1 MKPVLK
7 TTLWTVTL
15 LAVIGG
21 AAAPKVMPLIHKEAS
36 AKADAGA
43 KAGAAKPGGGSE
55 KQEKGGKGGGKS
67 GAPVRVSTFTV
78 EAANFAETVTSTGTL
93 RADEAV
99 ELQAEINGK
108 VTAINFREGTQVQKG
123 HLLVKL
129 NDADLRAQLERAVHR
144 RELATLREK
153 RIAQLLKQGVARQ
166 EEYDIALSELDIQR
180 AEVELI
186 DAQIEKTEVR
196 APFDGVV
203 GLRYVSEG
211 AFVNAATR
219 VATLQRLDKLKIDFS
234 VPEKYAA
241 RLRNG
246 APITFT
252 ISGGDRKYSGEIYAS
267 DPRIDST
274 TRTVLIRAVAPNP
287 SGRLLPGAFAHVELT
302 LDQLKDAML
311 IPALAV
317 VPGLAEKNVFV
328 VENGKAERRAVETGT
343 RLESTVHILSGLQ
356 PGDVVITS
364 GLQQIRPGQAVIVAG
379 QKT

>member
-7 TTLWTVTL
+7 ITLWTVTL
-15 LAVIGG
+15 LAAIGG
-21 AAAPKVMPLIHKEAS
+21 AAAPKVWPLIHTEPT
-36 AKADAGA
+36 AKAAAD
-43 KAGAAKPGGGSE
+43 KGAAKSE
-55 KQEKGGKGGGKS
+55 KGEKGGGGKS
-67 GAPVRVSTFTV
+67 GAPIRVSTFTV
-78 EAANFAETVTSTGTL
+78 AAGQFAEKVSSTGTL
-93 RADEAV
+93 LAEEAV

-108 VTAINFREGTQVQKG
+108 VVALDFREGSRVKKG

-129 NDADLRAQLERAVHR
+129 NDADLQASLERATHR
-144 RELATLREK
+144 RELATLRER
-153 RIAQLLKQGVARQ
+153 RIKQLLKQGVARQ
-166 EEYDIALSELDIQR
+166 EEYDIALSELDIQN

-186 DAQIEKTEVR
+186 RAQIQKTEVR

-234 VPEKYAA
+234 VPEKYAY
-241 RLRNG
+241 RIQPG
-246 APITFT
+246 SPVTFT
-252 ISGGDRKYSGEIYAS
+252 IAGGDRTYSGQIYAF

-274 TRTVLIRAVAPNP
+274 TRTVLIRALCPNP
-287 SGRLLPGAFAHVELT
+287 NGRLLPGAFAHVELT
-302 LDQLKDAML
+302 LQQLDDAML

-317 VPGLAEKNVFV
+317 VPGLAEKNVFIV
-328 VENGKAERRAVETGT
+328 QDGKAERRAVETGT

-379 QKT
+379 KKT

>member
-1 MKPVLK
+1 VKPVLK

-21 AAAPKVMPLIHKEAS
+21 AAAPKVMPLLHQEA
-36 AKADAGA
+36 AA
-43 KAGAAKPGGGSE
+43 KAGVEGKEGPAGKEG
-55 KQEKGGKGGGKS
+55 KKGGKEGSQGGKS
-67 GAPVRVSTFTV
+67 GGPVRVSTFIV
-78 EAANFAETVTSTGTL
+78 QPADFAETVSSTGTL
-93 RADEAV
+93 RAEEAV

-108 VTAINFREGTQVQKG
+108 VVAIDFREGSRVQKG

-144 RELATLREK
+144 SELATLREK

-180 AEVELI
+180 AEFELI
-186 DAQIEKTEVR
+186 QAQIEKTEVR

-211 AFVNAATR
+211 AFVNATTR
-219 VATLQRLDKLKIDFS
+219 VATLQRLDKLKVDFS
-234 VPEKYAA
+234 VPEKYAS
-241 RLRNG
+241 RITLG
-246 APITFT
+246 GPITFS
-252 ISGGDRKYSGEIYAS
+252 ISGGDRKYSGEIYAY
-267 DPRIDST
+267 DPRIDSV
-274 TRTVLIRAVAPNP
+274 TRTVLIRALCPNP
-287 SGRLLPGAFAHVELT
+287 NGRLLPGAFAHVELT
-302 LDQLKDAML
+302 LDQLKNAML

-317 VPGLAEKNVFV
+317 VPGLIEKNVFV
-328 VENGKAERRAVETGT
+328 IENGKAERRAVETGT